1 MWENAQNIIF
11 GLYEPSIRSA
21 GGAILVIQ
29 TFGSYIHT
37 PGKAQKETDRETSST
52 LLRRVTGR
60 DFCLLHLLFSIFQV
74 SPECVLL
81 S

>member
-1 MWENAQNIIF
+1 MWENAQNINSVF
-11 GLYEPSIRSA
+11 RNPAYEAA

-37 PGKAQKETDRETSST
+37 PEKAQKEMDHETSST

-60 DFCLLHLLFSIFQV
+60 DFCLLHPLFSIFQV
-74 SPECVLL
+74 SPERVLL